1 VCERERDRERDRQR
15 EERDRERQRQRMR
28 QRHRERM
35 LTKEEVMN
43 LRGSREDVDGVDEAE
58 EEEGKVGIL

>member
-1 VCERERDRERDRQR
+1 MCICQTMIIKE
-15 EERDRERQRQRMR
+15 
-28 QRHRERM
+28 
-35 LTKEEVMN
+35 EEVMN